1 MQIGYYLSF
10 PGIPFRGQEEEK
22 EYIYLDITKRTDML
36 VVHTSEKLI
45 ETH

>member
-10 PGIPFRGQEEEK
+10 PGIPFHGQEEEE
-22 EYIYLDITKRTDML
+22 EYIYLDVAKRTDML